1 MYSFLR
7 ASLVVA
13 AVALVPTVAFADTIL
28 AGDSVRFIGT
38 DGTLGGGAF
47 QLDDLATGAGTDFL
61 TFCLQRADYVDYS
74 STFTVGSIT
83 GYADDTAGPDFLS
96 EETRWI
102 YKSYRLGTLTGYSSD
117 EIQAAIWTL
126 ENEWTSN
133 VGNSAAL
140 IALAHSAVI
149 GGANGN
155 GVMVLNLFYAN
166 GAKAQDQL
174 TFTAVPEPASLALL
188 GIGLFGA
195 ARRRRKA

>member
-13 AVALVPTVAFADTIL
+13 AVALLPTAAFADTIL
-28 AGDSVRFIGT
+28 VGDNVRVLGS

-47 QLDDLATGAGTDFL
+47 QLDDLATGAGIDFL
-61 TFCLQRADYVDYS
+61 TFCLQRTEHIDYA
-74 STFTVGSIT
+74 STFVVGGIT
-83 GYADDTAGPDFLS
+83 GYADDAGGPDFLS
-96 EETRWI
+96 DETRWI
-102 YKSYRLGTLTGYSSD
+102 YKSYRSGALTAYSSD

-140 IALAHSAVI
+140 IAVAHNAVTS
-149 GGANGN
+149 GANGN
-155 GVMVLNLFYAN
+155 GVRVLNLFYAN

-188 GIGLFGA
+188 GLGLFAA
-195 ARRRRKA
+195 ARRRKA